1 MNDSFNQIVN
11 SAKEIL
17 ILLPE
22 NPDFDVT
29 AAGLGLYLSLKIAGK
44 SAFISCPTP
53 MRVEF
58 NRLIG
63 VNKIK
68 GEMGGKNLLVKLVDY
83 PAKNIEKVSYD
94 IVEDE
99 FRLLI
104 VPKDG
109 TTPPGADLVHLS
121 YSGASADVVILI
133 GGRRESD
140 LPAISS
146 GELAKAKLVHL
157 GIGQLE
163 AASNLG
169 IMSFARPASS
179 VSELATS
186 FIKET
191 DLTIDSDIATNLFSG
206 IQKASGGLSN
216 PQVSADT
223 LELSAMLLRSGAQ
236 RDLPPQVPTTPA
248 GRFPF
253 MPSAFSTT
261 PMPRM
266 QDVEVEKVKEE
277 TATEVAP
284 KDWLQPKIFT
294 GNKGTSVS

>member
-1 MNDSFNQIVN
+1 MNDSFNSIIG

-17 ILLPE
+17 ILLPT
-22 NPDFDVT
+22 NPDFDNT
-29 AAGLGLYLSLKIAGK
+29 AAGLGFYLSLKAAGK
-44 SAFISCPTP
+44 SAFISCPSP

-58 NRLIG
+58 NRLVG

-94 IVEDE
+94 IVDDE

-109 TTPPGADLVHLS
+109 VTAPGADLVHLS
-121 YSGASADVVILI
+121 YSGANADVVILI
-133 GGRRESD
+133 GGRRD
-140 LPAISS
+140 TDFPALSS

-163 AASNLG
+163 TGSDLG
-169 IMSFARPASS
+169 VLSFARPASS
-179 VSELATS
+179 VSELVTS

-191 DLTIDSDIATNLFSG
+191 DLTIDSDIATNLFAG

-236 RDLPPQVPTTPA
+236 RELPQQAPMAPT

-253 MPSAFSTT
+253 MPGAFGSAPLS
-261 PMPRM
+261 RIR
-266 QDVEVEKVKEE
+266 DVEEEKVKEE
-277 TATEVAP
+277 NAIEETP